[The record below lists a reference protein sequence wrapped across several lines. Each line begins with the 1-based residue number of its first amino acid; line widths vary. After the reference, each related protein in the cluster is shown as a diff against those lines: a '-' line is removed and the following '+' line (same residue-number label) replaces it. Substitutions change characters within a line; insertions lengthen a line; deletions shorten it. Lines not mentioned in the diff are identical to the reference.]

1 MLDYYVSQVLLNGP
15 EGELDA
21 EGLTFES
28 PLDMRYT
35 KSSVCESLKLI
46 SRFYNVP
53 FSAARCE
60 WSTQGCG
67 MSRTLTRAIGNKG
80 DVNVLHPAL
89 TVTITAEYITDF
101 SSVFFHVCHVSI
113 TQVNQFADTQHGH
126 FPRRRTRTTVNRF
139 SPRPVT

>member
-46 SRFYNVP
+46 SH
-53 FSAARCE
+53 
-60 WSTQGCG
+60 
-67 MSRTLTRAIGNKG
+67 
-80 DVNVLHPAL
+80 VL
-89 TVTITAEYITDF
+89 
-101 SSVFFHVCHVSI
+101 
-113 TQVNQFADTQHGH
+113 
-126 FPRRRTRTTVNRF
+126 
-139 SPRPVT
+139 

>member
-1 MLDYYVSQVLLNGP
+1 MLNYYVSQVLLNGP

-35 KSSVCESLKLI
+35 NSSVCESLKLI

-80 DVNVLHPAL
+80 DVNVLHPA
-89 TVTITAEYITDF
+89 
-101 SSVFFHVCHVSI
+101 
-113 TQVNQFADTQHGH
+113 
-126 FPRRRTRTTVNRF
+126 
-139 SPRPVT
+139 